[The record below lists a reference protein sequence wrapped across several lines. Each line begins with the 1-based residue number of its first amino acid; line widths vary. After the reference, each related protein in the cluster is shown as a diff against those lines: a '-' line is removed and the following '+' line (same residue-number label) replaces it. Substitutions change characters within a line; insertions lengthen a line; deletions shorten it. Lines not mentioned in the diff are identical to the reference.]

1 MQFFETERLVLRN
14 VEAGDADIMYD
25 YRNKETCARF
35 QRGQTKDL
43 EGIKALIERRK
54 DDKLTSKNNSL
65 LAIALKCNG
74 EMIGEIVVMPNDGAI
89 SLGYTISYRYHRK
102 GYAYEALHAL
112 TEKLH
117 TDYPDWDFVC
127 FTERENFASME
138 LLKKLGYEYIGYA
151 PKITSEVFGKWMKP
165 DARKKIEEATQKQN

>member
-1 MQFFETERLVLRN
+1 MNNL
-14 VEAGDADIMYD
+14 
-25 YRNKETCARF
+25 
-35 QRGQTKDL
+35 TKN
-43 EGIKALIERRK
+43 I
-54 DDKLTSKNNSL
+54 LTV
-65 LAIALKCNG
+65 A
-74 EMIGEIVVMPNDGAI
+74 GAI
-89 SLGYTISYRYHRK
+89 VAIVQCILIMFLSGTVPVYVAILFALFFAGGGIVYTISYRYHRK

-165 DARKKIEEATQKQN
+165 DARKKIEEAAQKQN